1 MNFLKLQLKPQQ
13 PHHRSYCR
21 SYNPLALPLIVITL
35 PLLHRA
41 CCMYWSRVVVVVVVE
56 GNSCSSSCGS
66 RHRHPQQLLLLLP
79 HRLSLHSLP
88 PHWPR
93 HRILYC
99 ITAFQPLS
107 KTWPISN
114 THAVHALLLY
124 KYELITNINAV
135 IEQACCSEVSWH
147 HR

>member
-88 PHWPR
+88 PPLAQAPDSILHYCVSAFVKDLANFKHTCRPCSAPIQV
-93 HRILYC
+93 RIDYEHKC
-99 ITAFQPLS
+99 
-107 KTWPISN
+107 SN
-114 THAVHALLLY
+114 WTSLLFRS
-124 KYELITNINAV
+124 IMAP
-135 IEQACCSEVSWH
+135 
-147 HR
+147 